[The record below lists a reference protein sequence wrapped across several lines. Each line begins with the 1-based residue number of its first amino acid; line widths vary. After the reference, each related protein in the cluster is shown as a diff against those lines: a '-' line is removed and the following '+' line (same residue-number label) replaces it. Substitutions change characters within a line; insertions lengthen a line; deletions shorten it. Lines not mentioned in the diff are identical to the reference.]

1 MTLPSKLDFTRLRD
15 EVVGIDALIET
26 AFGERTM
33 VYCDYTASG
42 RSLHFVERY
51 LHTLLRSYANTHTE
65 DDISGRAMSKL
76 LHDAEEAIKRAVN
89 AGPSGKIVAC
99 GTGATGAIDKL
110 QQILG
115 IAIPP
120 VTKARYAEH
129 LIEFL
134 GADRSRA
141 FEDFQRERQPVV
153 FVGPYE
159 HHSNEISWRQGL
171 ATVVTVDLRDDG
183 GIDLNHLAALLQ
195 SPEHQNRLKI
205 GSFSAAS
212 NVTGMRTPVH
222 EIAMLLHRHSAVAC
236 FDYAA
241 NGPYVEIDMNRGD
254 DRWIDAIFLS
264 PHKFIGGPGS
274 SGILVFN
281 PRLYRPDLPPTVA
294 GGGTVDY
301 VSPIDQDF
309 VNDIETREKSGTP
322 GILQTIR
329 AALAFEIKRALTPA
343 AIEAREQVLL
353 DRAFERWRHVDG
365 LEILGNPDPAC
376 RIGIVSFSIRDPR
389 GGFLHPKFVTV
400 LLNDLFG
407 IQSRAGCSCAGPYGH
422 RLLSIGHDI
431 SEQYRDWIK
440 RGYHGIKPGWCRIG
454 FHFVMDDVDANFVIE
469 AIRFVATEG
478 YKFLPLYGFDPLSGG
493 WKHRDERGRDPSLCL
508 DNALDAHDTAPS
520 ALPASERARRFDG
533 YIDKARLIAA
543 DLGEPTGESG
553 RLLSG
558 AFGDLQFFSTYG

>member
-183 GIDLNHLAALLQ
+183 GIDMNHLAALLQ

-281 PRLYRPDLPPTVA
+281 PRLYRQDLPPTVA

-422 RLLSIGHDI
+422 RLLSIGHDN

-508 DNALDAHDTAPS
+508 DDALDAHDTAPS
-520 ALPASERARRFDG
+520 ALPASERALRFDG